1 MVERAVDRFKEQFTR
16 RTAILLQKPA
26 DAAHTTLTIHADHGS
41 QKVQR
46 VGDDEAYD
54 LVVTESGAKLN
65 APNPLGI
72 LHGLETFLQ
81 LVTITPSG
89 FAMPAVT
96 IHDQPRFVWR
106 GTLID
111 VGRHFIPIDV
121 LKRNIDGMAAVK
133 LNVLHW
139 HLYDSEGFRIES
151 KRFPKLQED
160 GSDGRY
166 YTQEEIRDFIAYA
179 HARGVRIMPEFE
191 MPGHSRSMY
200 VGYPELASG
209 PGPYKMEPGAPDAE
223 MDPTREE
230 TYKFIDKFMEEMAG
244 LFPDEY
250 FHIGIEAAGKEW
262 EVNRRF
268 RLRANMA

>member
-1 MVERAVDRFKEQFTR
+1 M
-16 RTAILLQKPA
+16 
-26 DAAHTTLTIHADHGS
+26 
-41 QKVQR
+41 
-46 VGDDEAYD
+46 
-54 LVVTESGAKLN
+54 
-65 APNPLGI
+65 GI
-72 LHGLETFLQ
+72 LRGLETFLQ
-81 LVTITPSG
+81 LITITPSG
-89 FAMPAVT
+89 FSVPAVT

-179 HARGVRIMPEFE
+179 HDRGVRIMPEFE

-230 TYKFIDKFMEEMAG
+230 TYKFIDKFMEEMAATLPRRIFPYRRRRSCRQGMGSQPENSGFHARARHEEQARPAG
-244 LFPDEY
+244 LLQPAPAKD
-250 FHIGIEAAGKEW
+250 
-262 EVNRRF
+262 RRQ
-268 RLRANMA
+268 APQDHGGMG